1 MPFLTQ
7 LKPACDINN
16 PRRSRIHNF
25 FDTHFDTQ
33 LFHMH
38 NFFLVTVE
46 GRVNLRIVPFE
57 PTCCK
62 RQWIEWI
69 MGERYSDATHSFISQ
84 LMPLLVPG
92 RESRSPLFNWQKT
105 HFREVRQTPSSIY
118 YRPYWIESKNCLKT
132 IMMAYDYDVLQTNAI
147 F

>member
-1 MPFLTQ
+1 MINFRIVFS
-7 LKPACDINN
+7 INN

-84 LMPLLVPG
+84 LMPWLVDWLGTNYLFVLYFIICRLFFILSGPIVQLTKNTF
-92 RESRSPLFNWQKT
+92 SRS
-105 HFREVRQTPSSIY
+105 QTDAFKHILPALLN
-118 YRPYWIESKNCLKT
+118 WIEKLS
-132 IMMAYDYDVLQTNAI
+132 
-147 F
+147 